1 MSTQAGT
8 ASRTDWQR
16 HADVILRR
24 FDQLDK
30 LLVSRGFP
38 PTSPWWRRFIERW
51 YRSGKKRAVIRA
63 GRRAGKSSTL
73 CRLGVVE
80 ALYGEHAIPP
90 GDIGWVAVV
99 SMRRADALERLRTI
113 AAILDALGVNYTPK
127 GDTIE
132 LPGRRTG
139 FAVYTASIGGV
150 SGFTAIFLFL
160 DEVAKWKDSDTG
172 VNPAN
177 EVIKSIG
184 PTMLT
189 QKNAKMVLSSSPM
202 GYHDAH
208 ADEYGKGENALQ
220 IIAHAASWEANPTVT
235 EEDTRA
241 LEANEVIWLREY
253 KAIPQAEDELS
264 LLSEAS
270 LRPCMRGDMF
280 IPRDDRH
287 HYVATMDPATRG
299 NAWTFAITTLSD
311 QRIRRV
317 VFTHE
322 WVGSKNA
329 PLKSG
334 TVFKEMKPM
343 LEAYGLRHV
352 HSDQWSEDTLRE
364 LAQPHG
370 VYLVVD
376 PPWTVGTKADAYDGL
391 RTIVR
396 DKLFEFAGT
405 QVLDDL
411 LGIREKLTRN
421 GILYELADKGS
432 RHSDFA
438 PTLAM
443 GVMLAT
449 TPPKP
454 KPEKLSPGDW
464 HAKLKQAFLEQRE
477 KDRKKRDKQRGRIPA
492 THRR

>member
-24 FDQLDK
+24 YDQLDR
-30 LLVSRGFP
+30 LLVSKGFP
-38 PTSPWWRRFIERW
+38 PTSKWWREFIERW
-51 YRSGKKRAVIRA
+51 YRSGKKQSVIRA

-80 ALYGEHAIPP
+80 ALYGEHMIPP

-99 SMRRADALERLRTI
+99 SMRRNDALERLRTI
-113 AAILDALGVNYTPK
+113 AAILDALGVNYVPK

-160 DEVAKWKDSDTG
+160 DEVAKWKDNDTG

-177 EVIKSIG
+177 EVIKSIR
-184 PTMLT
+184 PTILT

-202 GYHDAH
+202 GHHDAH
-208 ADEYGKGENALQ
+208 ADEYAKGENAQQ
-220 IIAHAASWEANPTVT
+220 IIAHAASWEANPTIT
-235 EEDTRA
+235 EADTRA
-241 LEANEVIWLREY
+241 LEENEIIWLREY

-264 LLSEAS
+264 LLTEAS
-270 LRPCMRGDMF
+270 LKRCMRADF
-280 IPRDDRH
+280 VPKDPRH
-287 HYVATMDPATRG
+287 TYVATMDPATRG
-299 NAWTFAITTLSD
+299 NAWTLAITTMTD
-311 QRIRRV
+311 GRVRQV

-322 WVGSKNA
+322 WIGSKQK
-329 PLKSG
+329 PLKAG
-334 TVFKEMKPM
+334 EVFKEMAPM
-343 LEAYGLRHV
+343 LAAYDLRHV

-376 PPWTVGTKADAYDGL
+376 PAWSVSTKADAYDGL
-391 RTIVR
+391 RTLVR
-396 DKLFEFAGT
+396 DKLFEFSGE
-405 QVLDDL
+405 QVLTDL
-411 LGIREKLTRN
+411 LGIREKITRS
-421 GILYELADKGS
+421 GILYDLAVKGP

-438 PTLAM
+438 PTVAM
-443 GVMLAT
+443 GAMLAV
-449 TPPKP
+449 TPPKM
-454 KPEKLSPGDW
+454 KPEKLDANEW
-464 HAKLKQAFLEQRE
+464 HERLKNEFLKRRE
-477 KDRKKRDKQRGRIPA
+477 KERKERERNGGPRSRPV
-492 THRR
+492 THR